1 VRTENLDSTR
11 PILICDHSI
20 TRFDSKRDLEAVVA
34 SQANL
39 HTLLAAVKS
48 RAPELVGEQRL
59 IDAVREIAEAVVA
72 ECVAQRLAAPAD
84 VPNLEQAK
92 AAQRKTLNGP
102 YVGLIGSGVS
112 GVLSGNISNGSGL
125 TAQEVMDKIAAAD
138 MQLLKEDV
146 KQRFMEHQLKLNM
159 RPKLDPTDF
168 GVISIDNTIP

>member
-1 VRTENLDSTR
+1 MRNENIDSTR
-11 PILICDHSI
+11 PILIADYSI
-20 TRFDSKRDLEAVVA
+20 RTFDSKRDFELFIA
-34 SQANL
+34 SQASL
-39 HTLLAAVKS
+39 HVMLEAIKS

-102 YVGLIGSGVS
+102 YVGLFGGSG
-112 GVLSGNISNGSGL
+112 GVISGNIGNGP
-125 TAQEVMDKIAAAD
+125 TAQEVTNKIAAAD
-138 MQLLKEDV
+138 RQLLKEEV
-146 KQRFMEHQLKLNM
+146 KQRLIEHQLKLNM

>member
-20 TRFDSKRDLEAVVA
+20 TRFDSKRDLEAVVT

-59 IDAVREIAEAVVA
+59 IDAVREIAEAIVA

-102 YVGLIGSGVS
+102 YVGLFGGSG
-112 GVLSGNISNGSGL
+112 GVISGNIGNGP
-125 TAQEVMDKIAAAD
+125 TAQEVMNKIAAAD
-138 MQLLKEDV
+138 RQLLKEEV
-146 KQRFMEHQLKLNM
+146 KQRLIEHQLKLNM